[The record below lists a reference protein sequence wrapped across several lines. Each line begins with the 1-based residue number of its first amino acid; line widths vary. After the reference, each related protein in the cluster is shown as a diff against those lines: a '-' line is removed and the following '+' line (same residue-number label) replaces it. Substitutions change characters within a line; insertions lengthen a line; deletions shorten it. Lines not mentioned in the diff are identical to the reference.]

1 MKSTDIYKLVIS
13 IVACQAAGGIGSIF
27 TTPAISTWYAALEKP
42 AFTPPNWVFA
52 PVWITLY
59 LLMGVAAFLVWRK
72 GLNERGVKTALV
84 IFLVQLILNA
94 LWSVVFFGL
103 KSPMAGVI
111 LIVLLWIA
119 ILITIIRFF
128 KLSHIAGGLLIPY
141 IVWVSIAANL
151 NVGIWM
157 LNP

>member
-1 MKSTDIYKLVIS
+1 MKSTNIYKLVIS
-13 IVACQAAGGIGSIF
+13 IVVCELAGVIGSIF
-27 TTPAISTWYAALEKP
+27 TTAAIPTWYAALEKP
-42 AFTPPNWVFA
+42 AFTPPNSVFA

-59 LLMGVAAFLVWRK
+59 LLMGIAAFFIWRK
-72 GLNERGVKTALV
+72 GLSEKGIKLALV

-94 LWSVVFFGL
+94 LWSIVFFGL
-103 KSPMAGVI
+103 KSPIAGVVVI
-111 LIVLLWIA
+111 LLLWIA

-128 KLSHIAGGLLIPY
+128 KLSHVAGWLLIPY

-151 NVGIWM
+151 NIWIWI